1 MQPLAD
7 RLLFHPFQCLLPAS
21 LVRGKTFSLVF
32 IYTLIIPFCPI
43 HDAPPHMC
51 ITNLRKHVA
60 VNIRNQAF
68 HYKHIESYLHPSRCS
83 AEKKKSLDLTTL
95 TVTWILNYSGF
106 PFNIY
111 IFYRHVKLHL
121 MLTLM

>member
-7 RLLFHPFQCLLPAS
+7 GLLFHPFLCLLPAS

-32 IYTLIIPFCPI
+32 IYTLIIPFGLI

-68 HYKHIESYLHPSRCS
+68 HYKHIESYLQLSRSS
-83 AEKKKSLDLTTL
+83 AEKRTIST
-95 TVTWILNYSGF
+95 
-106 PFNIY
+106 
-111 IFYRHVKLHL
+111 
-121 MLTLM
+121 

>member
-32 IYTLIIPFCPI
+32 IYTLIIPFGSI

-51 ITNLRKHVA
+51 ITK
-60 VNIRNQAF
+60 
-68 HYKHIESYLHPSRCS
+68 P
-83 AEKKKSLDLTTL
+83 
-95 TVTWILNYSGF
+95 
-106 PFNIY
+106 P
-111 IFYRHVKLHL
+111 
-121 MLTLM
+121 